1 MEWLTKKRQ
10 LEEIWYLRKS
20 HTPRSTHFKFRYS
33 HPISA
38 IFNFLSCCDRI
49 SCFVL
54 AYYLCAQGP
63 TYLFNCAVY
72 HVSCDQDGPSLPQS
86 QCACNGLILNTRVP
100 LRFDNKD
107 AVCGGEIQTVQCQ
120 RARCTRWGAVQL
132 LLERNHDLPKSTST
146 RCHDEHWC
154 LPASG
159 KIIEDFLPTGK
170 RTLTI
175 YSFVGYGVPL

>member
-1 MEWLTKKRQ
+1 MERLTKKRQ
-10 LEEIWYLRKS
+10 LEEIWIYAS
-20 HTPRSTHFKFRYS
+20 HTPRSTPFKFRYS
-33 HPISA
+33 HPTSA

-72 HVSCDQDGPSLPQS
+72 HVSCDKDGLPLPQS
-86 QCACNGLILNTRVP
+86 QCACNGLGLDTRVP
-100 LRFDNKD
+100 LRLDNKD

-120 RARCTRWGAVQL
+120 RAGCTRWGAVL
-132 LLERNHDLPKSTST
+132 LLPEGNRDLPKSTST
-146 RCHDEHWC
+146 RCHYEHWC
-154 LPASG
+154 LLASG

-170 RTLTI
+170 KTRAI
-175 YSFVGYGVPL
+175 YPFVGYEVPL